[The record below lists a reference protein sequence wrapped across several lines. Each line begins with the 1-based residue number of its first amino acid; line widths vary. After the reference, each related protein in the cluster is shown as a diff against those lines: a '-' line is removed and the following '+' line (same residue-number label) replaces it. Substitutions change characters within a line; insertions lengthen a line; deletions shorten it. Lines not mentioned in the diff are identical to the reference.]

1 MPSVPGILAIL
12 EFAVIAVSVLFVMRA
27 NSVGDAPLEV
37 ADIDAQR
44 IGIEYPFAAGVLT
57 LVAGFIADNH
67 CIGSTFAFKKK
78 TLFGG
83 QRCSGESFGP

>member
-1 MPSVPGILAIL
+1 
-12 EFAVIAVSVLFVMRA
+12 MRA

-57 LVAGFIADNH
+57 LVAGSVSNDDRVTHGAEGKIR
-67 CIGSTFAFKKK
+67 I
-78 TLFGG
+78 
-83 QRCSGESFGP
+83 QRNETKNK